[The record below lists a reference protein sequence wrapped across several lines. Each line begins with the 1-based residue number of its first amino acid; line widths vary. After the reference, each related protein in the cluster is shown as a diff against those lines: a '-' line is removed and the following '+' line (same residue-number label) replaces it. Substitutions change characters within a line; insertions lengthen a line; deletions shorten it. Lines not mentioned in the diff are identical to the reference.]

1 MLEAN
6 PTLTPQQ
13 VKKILIETAERV
25 VGVEV
30 ERQGWG
36 VVTPRAAVSRAV
48 DLRSQIADLKSP
60 PW

>member
-6 PTLTPQQ
+6 PMLTPQQ

-36 VVTPRAAVSRAV
+36 VVTPRAAVELAQRV
-48 DLRSQIADLKSP
+48 V
-60 PW
+60 